1 MSGGGGSSGP
11 AGGFGSDSGTSCDQL
26 RFEAFLSGVQDSVL
40 ASLTVGNVLSVGLQQ
55 TPVRAIVVR
64 EAGGQVVGALTTRVR
79 ELLRCLQQQVD
90 FEAEVLA
97 INGGDVR
104 VAVRPR

>member
-1 MSGGGGSSGP
+1 M
-11 AGGFGSDSGTSCDQL
+11 
-26 RFEAFLSGVQDSVL
+26 SGVQDSVL
-40 ASLTVGNVLSVGLQQ
+40 SSLEVGNVLSVDLQR

-64 EAGGQVVGALTTRVR
+64 DASGAVVGALTTRVR

-90 FEAEVLA
+90 FEAEVLS

>member
-1 MSGGGGSSGP
+1 MSGGGGSTGP
-11 AGGFGSDSGTSCDQL
+11 GGGFGGDSGTTCDQL

-40 ASLTVGNVLSVGLQQ
+40 SSLQLGDLLDVGLQR
-55 TPVRAIVVR
+55 TPVRAIVAR
-64 EAGGQVVGALTTRVR
+64 DASGALVGALTTRVR

>member
-1 MSGGGGSSGP
+1 M
-11 AGGFGSDSGTSCDQL
+11 
-26 RFEAFLSGVQDSVL
+26 SGVQDSVL